1 MARLENNKGVLPAT
15 TSIPSHKTWR
25 STVLMGTTWGFFR
38 YVYFYYE
45 KNPTIYDKNTR
56 NPKSTRI
63 ERNVFE
69 LFWGLAWVVV

>member
-1 MARLENNKGVLPAT
+1 MPSRKMPKANAIWSINYLGVL
-15 TSIPSHKTWR
+15 SLCLFLLR
-25 STVLMGTTWGFFR
+25 
-38 YVYFYYE
+38 